1 MHDLNVTVVDI
12 VVIVVLLGSAG
23 FAFLRGFVQE
33 VLSITSW
40 VGAVFAT
47 LYGFPALQ
55 PAFRGWIGVPWAADV
70 AAGALLFLATLL
82 VLSLLTKQV
91 SDRVRRSAM
100 NSVDSSLGFLFG
112 LVRGGVL
119 LSLAFLSLAWL
130 FDVPE
135 HYPSWLAQARTRP
148 WLERGGALLKSLA
161 PAGFGQAEAQ
171 TRAVSAEARQAIE
184 AEQTFQKFV
193 APQPAAPAAAQPAP
207 AAGGASA
214 PAAAAKPAPAYD
226 NESRSQME
234 RLIRGN
240 Q

>member
-1 MHDLNVTVVDI
+1 MHDLNITVVDV

-40 VGAVFAT
+40 VGAVFVT
-47 LYGFPALQ
+47 LYGFPTLQ

-70 AAGALLFLATLL
+70 AAGSLLFLSTLL

-112 LVRGGVL
+112 LVRGAVL

-135 HYPSWLAQARTRP
+135 HYPAWLAQARARP
-148 WLERGGALLKSLA
+148 WLERGGAMLKTLA

-193 APQPAAPAAAQPAP
+193 APQPAAPLPAP
-207 AAGGASA
+207 APSAAAS
-214 PAAAAKPAPAYD
+214 PTPAAKPAPVYD